1 VAEPVLRL
9 TVWRQ
14 RLFRWLKQPGVQG
27 WLLLLALLA
36 AYTVYHRVQWSP
48 MLAPPGS
55 DGGNW
60 LALSREIFSETVKA
74 ARVTY
79 PPAVPALVA
88 VANLILPP
96 LAAVKLVA
104 WACAASVSLPVYL
117 LLRGTLN
124 PWLAAVLAFS
134 VCAMDYAN
142 DILAWGGYPQ
152 LLGASL
158 LLFSVY
164 FGQRGLSTGRRRYLV
179 ASAVTTALM
188 AATHTLAVLEYAFVF
203 VLLVAVT
210 YYSQRQTAN
219 LPSTRSPWR
228 LPAFWVAA
236 TALCVLPVLPL
247 YLRTWNTLAVNPF
260 KLQQLD
266 LVSFLGGFR
275 EWPPEFFLW
284 LVLGVIGGVTCCWL
298 VIRRREPALAAT
310 TLALGLGAV
319 IVFGITG
326 EIRASHLF
334 QIAIVLSLGVTLAWG
349 YRRLPEWRPSREEF
363 WRVLLAG
370 YLVVVLGCVLYFGES
385 RATRAFAWFRVV
397 DAPVKESLDWLREN
411 AAPGELVIAT
421 ETPRGQILGWW
432 VEGYAGLP
440 TYLAVDTRWLIF
452 RDEKQQAA
460 AAHTVVNDS
469 RSVAELR
476 EIVVEHGISYILL
489 HKKVETATTD
499 PLPNLFAAGFEVALE
514 NERVIL
520 LQYRGQP

>member
-1 VAEPVLRL
+1 VAEPVVRL

-14 RLFRWLKQPGVQG
+14 RLLRWLRKPTVLG

-48 MLAPPGS
+48 LLAPPGS

-60 LALSREIFSETVKA
+60 LALSREIFGETVKA

-79 PPAVPALVA
+79 PPMVPALVA
-88 VANLILPP
+88 AADLILPP

-104 WACAASVSLPVYL
+104 WACAASVSIPVYL
-117 LLRGTLN
+117 LLRGTVN
-124 PWLAAVLAFS
+124 PWLAAGLAFS
-134 VCAMDYAN
+134 VCAMDYTN

-152 LLGASL
+152 LLGVSL
-158 LLFSVY
+158 LLFAVY

-179 ASAVTTALM
+179 VSAVTTALM

-203 VLLVAVT
+203 VLLVALN
-210 YYSQRQTAN
+210 YYSQRHMAK
-219 LPSTRSPWR
+219 LPPGRAPWR
-228 LPAFWVAA
+228 LIAFWVAV
-236 TALCVLPVLPL
+236 TALCVLPLLPL
-247 YLRTWNTLAVNPF
+247 YLRTWERLAVSPF
-260 KLQQLD
+260 NLQQLD
-266 LVSFLGGFR
+266 LASFLAGFR
-275 EWPPEFFLW
+275 NWPPEFFLW
-284 LVLGVIGGVTCCWL
+284 RVLGVIGGAACGWL
-298 VIRRREPALAAT
+298 VIRRGEPALAGTA
-310 TLALGLGAV
+310 LALGLGAA

-334 QIAIVLSLGVTLAWG
+334 QIAIVLSVGVTLAWG
-349 YRRLPEWRPSREEF
+349 YRRLPQFRPSRQEL
-363 WRVLLAG
+363 WRILLAG
-370 YLVVVLGCVLYFGES
+370 YLVVILVSVLYFGES

-397 DAPVKESLDWLREN
+397 DTPVKESIDWLREN
-411 AAPGELVIAT
+411 AAPGELVVAS
-421 ETPRGQILGWW
+421 ETPRDQIPGWW

-460 AAHTVVNDS
+460 VAHALISDS

-476 EIVVEHGISYILL
+476 ELVAEHDIRYVLL
-489 HKKVETATTD
+489 HKQVETAATD
-499 PLPNLFAAGFEVALE
+499 PLRNLIAAGFEVALE
-514 NERVIL
+514 NERVVL